1 MKKNKVLMTGC
12 AGFIGGH
19 ALEWFLKKGCE
30 VIGVDKMTYASNC
43 SVLKVHPRFKFY
55 QADVC
60 QTSVIK
66 RIAKENNVNCIVHFA
81 AESHVDNSILGN
93 NCFIDTNITG
103 TKSLMEVCKDLE
115 INMCHISTDEVYGP
129 IEEGSFSEEDKLSPQ
144 NFYSATKAAA
154 EHIVCAYSNTF
165 DIDYV
170 MIRMS
175 NNYGPRQNKE
185 KFIPTIL
192 NSIKKGIKIPLYGDG
207 QNIRDWIYVK
217 DSVKIIYNILQSAN
231 FNKKVYNVTFKD
243 ERNNIDVISEILNY
257 FNLTLEDSVE
267 FVKDRLGH
275 DSRYSIT
282 NDKMLEFVDFK
293 PTDFE
298 SGIQETIKYYS

>member
-293 PTDFE
+293 PTDFK

>member
-43 SVLKVHPRFKFY
+43 SVLKVHPRFKLY

-231 FNKKVYNVTFKD
+231 FNKEVYNVTFKD

>member
-1 MKKNKVLMTGC
+1 MKKNKILMTGC

-19 ALEWFLKKGCE
+19 ALEWFLKRGCE

-43 SVLKVHPRFKFY
+43 SALKSHPKFKFY

-60 QTSVIK
+60 QTSTIK

-129 IEEGSFSEEDKLSPQ
+129 ISSGSFSEEDKLSPQ

-217 DSVKIIYNILQSAN
+217 DSVRVIYNILQSAN
-231 FNKKVYNVTFKD
+231 FNKEVYNVTFKD
-243 ERNNIDVISEILNY
+243 ERNNVDVISEILNY

-293 PTDFE
+293 PTDFK
-298 SGIQETIKYYS
+298 SGIQETVKYY

>member
-43 SVLKVHPRFKFY
+43 SALKVHPRFKFY

-60 QTSVIK
+60 QTSTMK
-66 RIAKENNVNCIVHFA
+66 KIAKENNVNCIVHLA

-165 DIDYV
+165 DINYV

-217 DSVKIIYNILQSAN
+217 DSVRIIYNILQSAN
-231 FNKKVYNVTFKD
+231 FNKEVYNVTFKD
-243 ERNNIDVISEILNY
+243 ERNNVDVILEILNY

>member
-1 MKKNKVLMTGC
+1 
-12 AGFIGGH
+12 
-19 ALEWFLKKGCE
+19 
-30 VIGVDKMTYASNC
+30 
-43 SVLKVHPRFKFY
+43 
-55 QADVC
+55 
-60 QTSVIK
+60 
-66 RIAKENNVNCIVHFA
+66 
-81 AESHVDNSILGN
+81 
-93 NCFIDTNITG
+93 
-103 TKSLMEVCKDLE
+103 MEVCKDLE

-293 PTDFE
+293 PTDFK

>member
-43 SVLKVHPRFKFY
+43 SALKVHPRFKFY

-60 QTSVIK
+60 QTSTVK
-66 RIAKENNVNCIVHFA
+66 KIAKENNVNCIVHFA

-165 DIDYV
+165 DINYV

-217 DSVKIIYNILQSAN
+217 DSVRIIYNILQSAN
-231 FNKKVYNVTFKD
+231 FNKEVYNVTFKD
-243 ERNNIDVISEILNY
+243 ERNNLDVILEILNY

>member
-293 PTDFE
+293 PTDFK
-298 SGIQETIKYYS
+298 SGIQETIKYYP